1 MPQYLLQLAYTAQA
15 WRVLSQEPT
24 DRMEAVRGLIETL
37 GGQTLAAYYAFGEY
51 DGVILA
57 ELPDH
62 VHAAAVA
69 VAAKAAGHY
78 RAFKTTVLLPVE
90 DTVAALRLAGGLA
103 SRPPMAA
110 QGQGVA
116 TEDQTR
122 AVATAHEARHSEGDA
137 ATTASM
143 ESMDASDPP
152 SWTPE
157 RS

>member
-1 MPQYLLQLAYTAQA
+1 MPHYMLQFAYTPEA
-15 WRVLSQEPT
+15 WRALSQQPT
-24 DRMEAVRGLIETL
+24 NRFDAVRALIETL

-90 DTVAALRLAGGLA
+90 DTVAALRLAGGLEY
-103 SRPPMAA
+103 RPPTTPEGHA
-110 QGQGVA
+110 A

-122 AVATAHEARHSEGDA
+122 AVATAHEARRTEGDA
-137 ATTASM
+137 VTTASM